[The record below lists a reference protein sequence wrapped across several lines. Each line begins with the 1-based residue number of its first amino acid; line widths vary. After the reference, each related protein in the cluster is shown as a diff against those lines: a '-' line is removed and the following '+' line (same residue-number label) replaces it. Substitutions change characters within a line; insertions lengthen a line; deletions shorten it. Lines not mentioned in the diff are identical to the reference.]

1 MSNTLVSNIRLKL
14 AKNPAKAKQHP
25 RLNFCYL
32 KIIPTL
38 HLLPSKTNTRY
49 SKKCAKKKQ
58 VSVLMRLHDYNENEA
73 GNEK

>member
-1 MSNTLVSNIRLKL
+1 MSNTLISNIRLKL

-38 HLLPSKTNTRY
+38 HLLPPKTTTRY
-49 SKKCAKKKQ
+49 SKKCAKKQ
-58 VSVLMRLHDYNENEA
+58 VCVLVRLHDYNENEA

>member
-38 HLLPSKTNTRY
+38 HLLHLKLIQDILKNVQ
-49 SKKCAKKKQ
+49 KKQ